1 MNKHYSVRFEKPAQ
15 KSLTKMDKN
24 DARII
29 MAWIS
34 KNLVNCQNPY
44 VHGKALQGNLQGKWR
59 YRVGNYR
66 LIANIDAEN
75 VIILVLVIG
84 HRREIYK

>member
-1 MNKHYSVRFEKPAQ
+1 MFEKPAQ
-15 KSLTKMDKN
+15 TNVKKMDTN

-29 MAWIS
+29 MAWIH
-34 KNLVNCQNPY
+34 KNLGNCQNPY
-44 VHGKALQGNLQGKWR
+44 VQGKAFQGNLQRKWR

-66 LIANIDAEN
+66 LIANIDTEN
-75 VIILVLVIG
+75 VIIVVLVIG

>member
-1 MNKHYSVRFEKPAQ
+1 
-15 KSLTKMDKN
+15 MDGN
-24 DARII
+24 DAKII

-34 KNLVNCQNPY
+34 KNLVNCQDPY
-44 VHGKALQGNLQGKWR
+44 VQGKALQGNLQGRWR

-66 LIANIDAEN
+66 LIANIDTEN
-75 VIILVLVIG
+75 VIILLLVIG

>member
-1 MNKHYSVRFEKPAQ
+1 
-15 KSLTKMDKN
+15 MDQN
-24 DARII
+24 DAKII

-34 KNLVNCQNPY
+34 KNLVDCEDPHL
-44 VHGKALQGNLQGKWR
+44 HGKALQAALKGKWR
-59 YRVGNYR
+59 YRVGNSR
-66 LIANIDAEN
+66 LIAHIDNEN

>member
-1 MNKHYSVRFEKPAQ
+1 MSKKYEVRLEKPAQ
-15 KSLTKMDKN
+15 KSLKKMDQN
-24 DARII
+24 DAKII

-34 KNLVNCQNPY
+34 KNLVDCEDPY
-44 VHGKALQGNLQGKWR
+44 LHGKALQGDLKGKWR
-59 YRVGNYR
+59 YRIGNYR
-66 LIANIDAEN
+66 LIAHIDNEN

>member
-1 MNKHYSVRFEKPAQ
+1 MSKHYSVRFEKPAQ
-15 KSLTKMDKN
+15 KSLTNIDKN
-24 DARII
+24 DSRII

>member
-1 MNKHYSVRFEKPAQ
+1 MNKEYQVRLEINAQ
-15 KSLTKMDKN
+15 KSLKKMDKN
-24 DARII
+24 DAKII

-34 KNLVNCQNPY
+34 KHLVNCENPY
-44 VHGKALQGNLQGKWR
+44 LQGKVLQGNLKGKWR

-66 LIANIDAEN
+66 LIANIDN
-75 VIILVLVIG
+75 KNLIILILVIG

>member
-1 MNKHYSVRFEKPAQ
+1 MSKKYEVRLEKSAQ
-15 KSLTKMDKN
+15 KSLKKMDQN
-24 DARII
+24 DAKII

-34 KNLVNCQNPY
+34 KNLVDCEDPY
-44 VHGKALQGNLQGKWR
+44 SHGKALQGDLKGKWR

-66 LIANIDAEN
+66 LIAHIDSNN

>member
-1 MNKHYSVRFEKPAQ
+1 
-15 KSLTKMDKN
+15 MDQN
-24 DARII
+24 DAKII

-34 KNLVNCQNPY
+34 KNLVDCEDPY
-44 VHGKALQGNLQGKWR
+44 LHGKDLQGDLKGKWR

-66 LIANIDAEN
+66 LIAHIDNEN

>member
-1 MNKHYSVRFEKPAQ
+1 MHKHYTVRLEKPAQ
-15 KSLTKMDKN
+15 KSLMKMDGN
-24 DARII
+24 DAKII

-34 KNLVNCQNPY
+34 KNLVNCQDPY
-44 VHGKALQGNLQGKWR
+44 VQGKALQGNLQGRWR

-66 LIANIDAEN
+66 LIAHIDTEN
-75 VIILVLVIG
+75 VIILLLVIG